1 MGLAKERNVKER
13 RSFDNIS
20 RASARDEEMVSD
32 ILGVKLKYV
41 TRAERAAREVYQQE
55 VQKLRRTVGKRSQ
68 VVKIMNKLRRRQNEL
83 WEKLMKENEKK
94 VEHLVKKHRTDRI
107 EDRKENDNVSSE
119 EQRIL
124 QNIVFWDSLL
134 EENPAEKSL

>member
-1 MGLAKERNVKER
+1 MKIFYKHFQSICKGRGDG
-13 RSFDNIS
+13 F
-20 RASARDEEMVSD
+20 SD

-55 VQKLRRTVGKRSQ
+55 VVKLRRSVGKRSQ
-68 VVKIMNKLRRRQNEL
+68 VVKIMNELRRGQNVL

-94 VEHLVKKHRTDRI
+94 VEHLVKKHRSDRI

-124 QNIVFWDSLL
+124 PDIPELNFYFD
-134 EENPAEKSL
+134 E